1 MNEAKLDIKLKKIRF
16 GDLKPYLNN
25 PRDNAKAVDP
35 VKRSIEDFGY
45 KVPIIVDKD
54 NVVVAGHT
62 RIKSLIKAGIAED
75 QEITVVDASDLTPE
89 QAKAF
94 RIADNK
100 SAEFAEFDLGVLAV
114 ELGELEKLDVDLDST
129 LFDEGEI
136 SQLFDKVGLSDVKED
151 DFTPPKEAKYK
162 VEEGDVF
169 QLGKSHRLMCGD
181 ATKRKDV
188 ERLMDGR
195 KADNMVF
202 TDPPY
207 DFEFNKLKESFEIA
221 K

>member
-169 QLGKSHRLMCGD
+169 LLGRHRLMCGD